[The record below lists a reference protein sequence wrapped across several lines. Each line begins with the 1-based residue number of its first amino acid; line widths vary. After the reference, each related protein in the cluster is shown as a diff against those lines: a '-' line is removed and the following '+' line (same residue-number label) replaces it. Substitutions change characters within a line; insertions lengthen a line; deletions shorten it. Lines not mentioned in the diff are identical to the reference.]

1 MRRADRL
8 FDVIQ
13 VLRTAKKPVTA
24 ATLAEELEVTVRT
37 IYRDVA
43 TLQARRVPIEG
54 APGLGYVLRKGFDLP
69 PLMFTIDEIEA
80 IAVGARM
87 VQRVRDSELQHA
99 AARVLDKVT
108 VVLPESLRG
117 HVADAPVYVSRGD
130 AVEPKVDMAQVRAA
144 IRDRRKLRIAYVD
157 EKGHRTRRTIWP
169 LAMAYY
175 VDVSVVGAWCEL
187 RKDLR
192 NFRVE
197 RIASSRMLAA
207 RFQDHNGRLLAQWL
221 ALPKERPPSRGVR
234 IEPRRRQ
241 PGEAGLGELRAIE
254 LEERRGNGVEAEG
267 IAFLQNDAG
276 KLAPDFDDEGFGQVM
291 LDSVLD
297 HGADLP
303 VSSPTWSRSDER
315 AMVEVAESVE
325 STSK

>member
-13 VLRTAKKPVTA
+13 VLRTAKQPVTA
-24 ATLAEELEVTVRT
+24 ATLAAELEVTVRT

-69 PLMFTIDEIEA
+69 PLMFTVDEIEA
-80 IAVGARM
+80 VTVGARM
-87 VQRVRDSELQHA
+87 VQRLRDPELQA
-99 AARVLDKVT
+99 AARRVLDKVT

-117 HVADAPVYVSRGD
+117 HLADAPFYVSKGEAATPQGVEMA
-130 AVEPKVDMAQVRAA
+130 AVRSA

-157 EKGHRTRRTIWP
+157 EKSRRTRRTIWP

-175 VDVSVVGAWCEL
+175 VDVTLVGAWCEL

-197 RIASSRMLAA
+197 RIAASRVLAE

-221 ALPKERPPSRGVR
+221 ALPKDR
-234 IEPRRRQ
+234 
-241 PGEAGLGELRAIE
+241 
-254 LEERRGNGVEAEG
+254 
-267 IAFLQNDAG
+267 
-276 KLAPDFDDEGFGQVM
+276 
-291 LDSVLD
+291 
-297 HGADLP
+297 P
-303 VSSPTWSRSDER
+303 VSRL
-315 AMVEVAESVE
+315 
-325 STSK
+325 

>member
-13 VLRTAKKPVTA
+13 VLRTAKQPVTA
-24 ATLAEELEVTVRT
+24 ATLAAELEVTVRT

-69 PLMFTIDEIEA
+69 PLMFTVDEIEA
-80 IAVGARM
+80 VTVGARM
-87 VQRVRDSELQHA
+87 VQRLRDPELQA
-99 AARVLDKVT
+99 AARRVLDKVT

-117 HVADAPVYVSRGD
+117 HLADAPFYVSQGEAATPQGVEMA
-130 AVEPKVDMAQVRAA
+130 AVRSA

-157 EKGHRTRRTIWP
+157 EKSRRTRRTIWP

-175 VDVSVVGAWCEL
+175 VDVTLVGAWCEL

-197 RIASSRMLAA
+197 RIAASRVLAE

-221 ALPKERPPSRGVR
+221 ALPKDR
-234 IEPRRRQ
+234 
-241 PGEAGLGELRAIE
+241 
-254 LEERRGNGVEAEG
+254 
-267 IAFLQNDAG
+267 
-276 KLAPDFDDEGFGQVM
+276 
-291 LDSVLD
+291 
-297 HGADLP
+297 P
-303 VSSPTWSRSDER
+303 VSRP
-315 AMVEVAESVE
+315 
-325 STSK
+325 

>member
-13 VLRTAKKPVTA
+13 VLRTARKPVTA

-69 PLMFTIDEIEA
+69 PLMFTVDEIEA
-80 IAVGARM
+80 ITVGARM
-87 VQRVRDSELQHA
+87 VQRLRDPELQA
-99 AARVLDKVT
+99 AARRVLDKVT
-108 VVLPESLRG
+108 VVLPESLRS
-117 HVADAPVYVSRGD
+117 HLAEAPFYVSRGD
-130 AVEPKVDMAQVRAA
+130 AATPQGVDMAEVRNA

-157 EKGHRTRRTIWP
+157 EKSRRTRRTIWP

-175 VDVSVVGAWCEL
+175 VDVTLVGAWCEL

-197 RIASSRMLAA
+197 RIAASRVLAE
-207 RFQDHNGRLLAQWL
+207 RFQDHNGGLLAQWL
-221 ALPKERPPSRGVR
+221 ALPKDR
-234 IEPRRRQ
+234 
-241 PGEAGLGELRAIE
+241 
-254 LEERRGNGVEAEG
+254 
-267 IAFLQNDAG
+267 
-276 KLAPDFDDEGFGQVM
+276 
-291 LDSVLD
+291 
-297 HGADLP
+297 P
-303 VSSPTWSRSDER
+303 VSRP
-315 AMVEVAESVE
+315 
-325 STSK
+325 

>member
-13 VLRTAKKPVTA
+13 VLRTAKQPVTA
-24 ATLAEELEVTVRT
+24 ATLAAELEVTVRT

-69 PLMFTIDEIEA
+69 PLMFTVDEIEA
-80 IAVGARM
+80 VTVGARM
-87 VQRVRDSELQHA
+87 VQRLRDPELQA
-99 AARVLDKVT
+99 AARRVLEKVT

-117 HVADAPVYVSRGD
+117 HLADAPFYVSQGEAATPQGVEMA
-130 AVEPKVDMAQVRAA
+130 AVRSA

-157 EKGHRTRRTIWP
+157 EKSRRTRRTIWP

-175 VDVSVVGAWCEL
+175 VDVTLVGAWCEL

-197 RIASSRMLAA
+197 RIAASRVLAE

-221 ALPKERPPSRGVR
+221 ALPKDR
-234 IEPRRRQ
+234 
-241 PGEAGLGELRAIE
+241 
-254 LEERRGNGVEAEG
+254 
-267 IAFLQNDAG
+267 
-276 KLAPDFDDEGFGQVM
+276 
-291 LDSVLD
+291 
-297 HGADLP
+297 P
-303 VSSPTWSRSDER
+303 VSRP
-315 AMVEVAESVE
+315 
-325 STSK
+325 